1 MQVRPLR
8 LAGVHARLSAGAYR
22 VEVCQVKTAVGREIK
37 LLTFALAA
45 LLALPRLAWAHH
57 FMGEQLPQTLT
68 QGFLSGL
75 GHPVIGV
82 DHAAFIIAAGFLLA
96 PIGRGMWGVL
106 ALILGSLL
114 GAALHLAG
122 FSLPAGEVAVALSV
136 ILAGGLVMSGRAIPL
151 SWMAGGLALA
161 GLLHGHAY
169 AESIFGAEPTP
180 LIAYLAGFC
189 LVQLGIATAA
199 LLTHRR
205 FAASLAGPVSS
216 ALGAA
221 VGAIGIVFLAGS
233 LVA

>member
-1 MQVRPLR
+1 M
-8 LAGVHARLSAGAYR
+8 
-22 VEVCQVKTAVGREIK
+22 KTAVGRETK

-45 LLALPRLAWAHH
+45 LLLLPRLAWAHH
-57 FMGEQLPQTLT
+57 FMGEQLPQTFT

-136 ILAGGLVMSGRAIPL
+136 ILAGGLVMSGRAGPL
-151 SWMAGGLALA
+151 SWLAGGLALA

-189 LVQLGIATAA
+189 LVQLGIATVALHMQRHLAA
-199 LLTHRR
+199 TRAR
-205 FAASLAGPVSS
+205 PVAS

-221 VGAIGIVFLAGS
+221 AGAIGVLFLAGS